1 MLLAIDTSTRYAG
14 VALYD
19 GIQVTGEV
27 VWTSQDHH
35 TVELVPVIAEVLQR
49 AGKKV
54 TDLTAVGVALGPG
67 SFTGLRIG
75 LAAAKGH
82 GTRRPS
88 PPVRHSH
95 AGYPGCCPAH
105 PRPAPGGGIAGRS
118 QPPGGRSL

>member
-27 VWTSQDHH
+27 IWISQDHH

-54 TDLTAVGVALGPG
+54 TDLTALGVALGPG

-75 LAAAKGH
+75 LAAAKGMALGAH
-82 GTRRPS
+82 PL
-88 PPVRHSH
+88 VRHSH

-105 PRPAPGGGIAGRS
+105 PRPPPGGGIAGWS
-118 QPPGGRSL
+118 QPPGSRPL